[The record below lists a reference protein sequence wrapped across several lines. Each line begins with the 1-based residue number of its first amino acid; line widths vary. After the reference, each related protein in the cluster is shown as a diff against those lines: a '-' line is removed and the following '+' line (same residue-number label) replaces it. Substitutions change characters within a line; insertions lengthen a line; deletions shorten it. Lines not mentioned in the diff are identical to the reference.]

1 MAGGKLPPRQK
12 MIGMMYLV
20 LTALLAMNVSK
31 EIIQAFVVM
40 NTGLENTNK
49 NSLNKN
55 GILYAAFESAN
66 AQNPVKT
73 KKFFDAAQVVRKNS
87 NELVDYIKELKA
99 DIIAHAQLIS
109 IKVADTFKLRNVDK
123 LDDYDTPTHFMV
135 GSDPANVTG
144 KSKDLHAKI
153 DEYKRVLLSMLDA
166 KDAAAFNIEGLSTKG
181 SYNTSEEK
189 VVSWE
194 WYNFYHLPVAAAVAN
209 LTKIQ
214 NDVRNAEGDAVNLLL
229 KNVTA
234 ADFKFD
240 AITAKVIAPSS
251 YVIQGEDYN
260 ADVFVAAFSTTQNP
274 TIILGTV
281 DTVHNTIIGAADST
295 SIKVSGG
302 IGKYSVKPTGVGLVD
317 WSGLIRVQAP
327 DGSHKNY
334 PFKSSYRVAPPSVS
348 VSPDKMNVFY
358 ESVENPVTVSAAG
371 FANEDLIVGGSGV
384 QMVKSGKGY
393 IARPTLGQSTC
404 TVNVSAKTSGG
415 GTKAFPPQKFR
426 IKQVPTPVG
435 MVIKKTGDQ
444 KVSKGELANTA
455 FVEAYLE
462 GFDFELPFP
471 VVSFDLTTAGASG
484 LLETKSAS
492 NNMLTADQKKMVG
505 RGHPGQRFSFENMRV
520 KMPNGKTKAVPGVNF
535 TVK

>member
-49 NSLNKN
+49 NSMNKN

-66 AQNPVKT
+66 AQNPAKT
-73 KKFFDAAQVVRKNS
+73 HKYFEQANLIKKNS

-109 IKVADTFKLRNVDK
+109 LKVADTFKLRNVDK

-135 GSDPANVTG
+135 GSDPANITG
-144 KSKDLHAKI
+144 KSKDLRQKI
-153 DEYKRVLLSMLDA
+153 EEYKKVILSLLTE
-166 KDAAAFNIEGLSTKG
+166 KDKAVINLNGLSTEG
-181 SYNTSEEK
+181 SYVVSEEK

-194 WYNFYHLPVAAAVAN
+194 QYNFYHLPVAATYAN
-209 LTKIQ
+209 LTKMQ
-214 NDVRNAEGDAVNLLL
+214 NDVRNAEGDVVNLLL
-229 KNVTA
+229 KNVSA

-281 DTVHNTIIGAADST
+281 DTVHNTIIGPADST
-295 SIKVSGG
+295 TIKVTGG
-302 IGKYSVKPTGVGLVD
+302 IGRYNIKPTGIGLVP
-317 WSGLIRVQAP
+317 WEGLIRVQAP

-334 PFKSSYRVAPPSVS
+334 PFKASYRVAPPSVS

-371 FANEDLIVGGSGV
+371 FANEDLTVSGSGV

-393 IARPTLGQSTC
+393 IARPALGQTTC
-404 TVNVSAKTSGG
+404 KVIVSAKTAGG
-415 GTKAFPPQKFR
+415 GTKAFPPQVFR

-435 MVIKKTGDQ
+435 MVLSKTGDQ
-444 KVSKGELANTA
+444 KVTKGELANTA
-455 FVEAYLE
+455 FVQAYLE
-462 GFDFELPFP
+462 GFDFELNFP

-492 NNMLTADQKKMVG
+492 SQMLTQDQKRMVAK
-505 RGHPGQRFSFENMRV
+505 GHAGQRFSFENMRV
-520 KMPNGKTKAVPGVNF
+520 KMPNGKTKSVPGVNF